1 MMYCE
6 MTTQQ
11 KLGLTDT
18 GMAELKA
25 ATLDEFAKLG
35 FSDFLKTDST
45 KTYDAIFEQIDADP
59 ELADRVCD
67 EVYDEYAD
75 NYTFCKETYHEFLE
89 SWIESKS
96 AILHG
101 E

>member
-1 MMYCE
+1 MYQDL
-6 MTTQQ
+6 TTQQ
-11 KLGLTDT
+11 KLGLTDA

-25 ATLDEFAKLG
+25 ATLDKFAKLG
-35 FSDFLKTDST
+35 FSDFLKTESDQ
-45 KTYDAIFEQIDADP
+45 TYDAIFEQIDTNT

-67 EVYDEYAD
+67 EVCEEYAD
-75 NYTFCKETYHEFLE
+75 NYTFCKETYQEFLE
-89 SWIESKS
+89 SWVESKS